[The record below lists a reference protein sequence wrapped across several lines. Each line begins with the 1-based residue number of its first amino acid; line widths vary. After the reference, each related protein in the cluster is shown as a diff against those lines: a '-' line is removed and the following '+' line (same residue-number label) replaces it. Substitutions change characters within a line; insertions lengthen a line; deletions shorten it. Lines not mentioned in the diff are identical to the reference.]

1 MQRQRNGGHSTRRW
15 LSYCNQRNRHT
26 RQLQLGAVR
35 IHENEEEKI
44 PRPDAELEVLCYY
57 AFLHRDTKSDRNSP
71 EPKAKTFINVS
82 PDTSLFIL
90 LTHNFLSNLRAI
102 KKKKKKMSHLLD

>member
-102 KKKKKKMSHLLD
+102 KKKKK